1 MRAVKGH
8 SQIGLLFWVGCMHEG
23 EIFLAP
29 PPVVLEDDEFQEE
42 PMYAT
47 QTRLCRVQQVEI
59 GPLRWDVG
67 TSHCN
72 PYCVDSWPFE
82 PNVLAAKAQPRRV
95 FQKNLLASQ
104 PLHLASVFSYYLPS
118 SIL

>member
-1 MRAVKGH
+1 VH
-8 SQIGLLFWVGCMHEG
+8 SQIGLLFWVGRMHKG

-42 PMYAT
+42 PMYGT
-47 QTRLCRVQQVEI
+47 QIRLSRVRLVEI

-95 FQKNLLASQ
+95 FQRRILLHNLYILQVSFLICLQ
-104 PLHLASVFSYYLPS
+104 VFCDDW
-118 SIL
+118 